1 MIVREGPQRGE
12 RLMAMAEVV
21 ALIGVSKAT
30 LYHWIRIGNFPP
42 AIRLSERRVAWRE
55 SDVMGWIDSRPTPA
69 AHMTREV
76 GTGDFA
82 KPSRLIDGEPAGK
95 RGAA

>member
-1 MIVREGPQRGE
+1 MVVREGPQWAE
-12 RLMAMAEVV
+12 RLMAMADVV
-21 ALIGVSKAT
+21 ALIGVSKVT
-30 LYHWIRIGNFPP
+30 LYHWIKIGDFPA

-69 AHMTREV
+69 AHMKREV

-82 KPSRLIDGEPAGK
+82 KPSRPIDGEPAGE
-95 RGAA
+95 RGSA